1 MIFHLAGSC
10 PENAVVSDFS
20 GDVSIPTFFAM
31 FFVNSSSRKL
41 FSESAIMTWSFA
53 KVECLPLL
61 QG

>member
-41 FSESAIMTWSFA
+41 FSESAIMT
-53 KVECLPLL
+53 
-61 QG
+61 